1 HLRQGLRQGVHV
13 PLDLGVQLPVGGFL
27 RQFGPG
33 LDGPS
38 FLSGTSVA
46 FPAVITSPVTSS
58 TLAASPLEVSALHTS
73 TSSPPAVITPGAA
86 SITAT
91 VAASI
96 TATVAA
102 STVVTTSTVTLG
114 PSMAGPGLRPPITA
128 SPVIRSAGAVTVMLI
143 APGTLVVSRSA
154 VLSHRTRPSTVKSAA
169 TRPVA
174 ARHSTC
180 STSLRHR
187 AALHHPSAQ
196 CTEHAGPYENEGM
209 PKRVFTCSQTHPKKK
224 KKKG

>member
-58 TLAASPLEVSALHTS
+58 TLAASPLEVSAIITS
-73 TSSPPAVITPGAA
+73 TSSTPAVITP
-86 SITAT
+86 

-96 TATVAA
+96 PAPVAA
-102 STVVTTSTVTLG
+102 SLTATGAAS
-114 PSMAGPGLRPPITA
+114 AGLRSSRGPLWPP
-128 SPVIRSAGAVTVMLI
+128 R
-143 APGTLVVSRSA
+143 
-154 VLSHRTRPSTVKSAA
+154 RPP
-169 TRPVA
+169 R
-174 ARHSTC
+174 AR
-180 STSLRHR
+180 
-187 AALHHPSAQ
+187 
-196 CTEHAGPYENEGM
+196 
-209 PKRVFTCSQTHPKKK
+209 
-224 KKKG
+224 